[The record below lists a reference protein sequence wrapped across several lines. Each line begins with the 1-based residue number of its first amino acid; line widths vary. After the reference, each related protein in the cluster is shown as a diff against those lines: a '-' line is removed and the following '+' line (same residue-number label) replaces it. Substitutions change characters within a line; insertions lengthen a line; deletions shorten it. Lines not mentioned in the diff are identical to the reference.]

1 MSKLKLRP
9 GTILPSDEEDAKI
22 RKAAKSDPDTML
34 LEDENIKLFPY
45 SQLKTLRRKGR
56 PVTDCPKVSVNIRYS
71 PEVVDA
77 FRATGSGWQT
87 RMNAALKDWLRKHKP
102 EDVKIP

>member
-45 SQLKTLRRKGR
+45 NQLKTLRRKGR

-87 RMNAALKDWLRKHKP
+87 RMNAALKDWLKQHKP
-102 EDVKIP
+102 EDVKI

>member
-9 GTILPSDEEDAKI
+9 GTKLPTPEEDAAI
-22 RKAAKSDPDTML
+22 TAAAKSDPDTML
-34 LEDENIKLFPY
+34 LDGDNVVLAPLDEI
-45 SQLKTLRRKGR
+45 RKRGR
-56 PVTDCPKVSVNIRYS
+56 PVASTTKTRITIRCS

-87 RMNAALKDWLRKHKP
+87 RMDAALKDWLKHHKP
-102 EDVKIP
+102 ADVKF

>member
-1 MSKLKLRP
+1 MSKLKLKP
-9 GTILPSDEEDAKI
+9 GTIFPSDEEDAKL
-22 RKAAKSDPDTML
+22 REAAKSDPDTML
-34 LEDENIKLFPY
+34 LEDEAVKLVPY
-45 SQLKTLRRKGR
+45 SQLKSLRRKGR
-56 PVTDCPKVSVNIRYS
+56 PVSDCPKVSVNVRYS

-102 EDVKIP
+102 EDVKIR

>member
-1 MSKLKLRP
+1 MPKLKP
-9 GTILPSDEEDAKI
+9 GTIFPSDEEDAKT
-22 RKAAKSDPDTML
+22 RKAVASDPDAML
-34 LEDENIKLFPY
+34 LEDENIKLIPFNK
-45 SQLKTLRRKGR
+45 LKSLRRKGR

-87 RMNAALKDWLRKHKP
+87 RMNAALIDWLKQHKP
-102 EDVKIP
+102 EDAKI